1 MATLWQ
7 LLRIRG
13 SHHIYGKP
21 GRDAKRHGRSLN
33 AELLAMLADKKE
45 MARRRAGAVRAMKR
59 IDRLWKRIGH
69 KYPNQPD
76 STALIREDRDNDEP
90 YR

>member
-1 MATLWQ
+1 MPSITVRNIPEADYSV
-7 LLRIRG
+7 LRREA
-13 SHHIYGKP
+13 
-21 GRDAKRHGRSLN
+21 RQHGRSLN

-59 IDRLWKRIGH
+59 IDKLWKRIG
-69 KYPNQPD
+69 KNCPIQPD
-76 STALIREDRDNDEP
+76 SVDLIREDRDNGEP

>member
-1 MATLWQ
+1 MPNITVRNIPEAEYSV
-7 LLRIRG
+7 LR
-13 SHHIYGKP
+13 
-21 GRDAKRHGRSLN
+21 RDAKRHGRSLN

-45 MARRRAGAVRAMKR
+45 IARRRAGAVRAMKR
-59 IDRLWKRIGH
+59 IDVLWKRIGH

-76 STALIREDRDNDEP
+76 STALIREDRDNDQP